1 MQKDEP
7 SAASA
12 LPSVSS
18 LADSNSTSEDTTNT
32 KNEMNQGRSSSKDW
46 LPKLQMLDSDSQIEL
61 WRESAT
67 SEHAHEGERLASR
80 LYRACLDSSTCLLR
94 HLRAPIMSKR
104 EMNILRRSKAL
115 MKLWGDDH
123 GVQEGRLDRILDSS
137 KSVQQMTLSVLNH
150 LCKALLNGMLEPS
163 KYDDLLRRK

>member
-1 MQKDEP
+1 MQEDGT
-7 SAASA
+7 SMSSA
-12 LPSVSS
+12 LPLVYS
-18 LADSNSTSEDTTNT
+18 LADSNSTSEDST
-32 KNEMNQGRSSSKDW
+32 KLEKELDQGRSSSKDW

-67 SEHAHEGERLASR
+67 SEHAHEGERLATR
-80 LYRACLDSSTCLLR
+80 LYRACLDSSTCLLQ

-104 EMNILRRSKAL
+104 EMNILRRNQAL
-115 MKLWGDDH
+115 LKLWGDDH
-123 GVQEGRLDRILDSS
+123 GVQEGRLDQILDSS

-163 KYDDLLRRK
+163 EV